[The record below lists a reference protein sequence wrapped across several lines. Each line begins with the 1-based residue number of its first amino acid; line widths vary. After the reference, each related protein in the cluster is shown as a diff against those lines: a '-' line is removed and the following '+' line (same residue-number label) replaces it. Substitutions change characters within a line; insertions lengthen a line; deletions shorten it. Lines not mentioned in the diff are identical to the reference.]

1 MNVLRGWAKW
11 QEHEVLLSL
20 ATNCYYIFSEFNICL
35 TLLQLLL
42 VSQKTPTRDSRW
54 SWPPSIDRIP
64 LRLFPLGQRYSVLAP
79 DSVRVSKPLVFQQ
92 KENTF
97 SSSRNHAGL
106 GLCRKGKD
114 NIKFISEIMATYAA
128 NYLVRGLSFEVF
140 KYFLV

>member
-1 MNVLRGWAKW
+1 M
-11 QEHEVLLSL
+11 EL
-20 ATNCYYIFSEFNICL
+20 ASFDRQNSSPP
-35 TLLQLLL
+35 
-42 VSQKTPTRDSRW
+42 VSVRA
-54 SWPPSIDRIP
+54 
-64 LRLFPLGQRYSVLAP
+64 RYSVLAP

-140 KYFLV
+140 

>member
-1 MNVLRGWAKW
+1 M
-11 QEHEVLLSL
+11 EL
-20 ATNCYYIFSEFNICL
+20 ASFDRQNSSPP
-35 TLLQLLL
+35 
-42 VSQKTPTRDSRW
+42 VSVRAA
-54 SWPPSIDRIP
+54 I
-64 LRLFPLGQRYSVLAP
+64 YSVLAP

-114 NIKFISEIMATYAA
+114 NIKFISELMATYAA

-140 KYFLV
+140 